1 MKTLYFTSLTGSV
14 FSARVDV
21 AGTSVPLFADA

>member
-1 MKTLYFTSLTGSV
+1 MPQSGCV

-21 AGTSVPLFADA
+21 AGLPVNYFLD